1 MMWELDHKE
10 GWAPKNWCFWTVVLE
25 KTPWIA
31 RRSNQST
38 LKEIN
43 PEYSLEGLVLKFQY
57 FGHLIWKAD
66 SLEKTPMLA
75 KTEGKRRREWQRV
88 RWLDG
93 IIDSKDINMSK
104 LQETVKD
111 REMWCATWDTM
122 GSQRVRH
129 DLETEQ
135 QLYSKFKVKRINK
148 NKLQFLINR
157 YPILNNSHSLQ
168 YSVFCLFG
176 LATQFIVS

>member
-1 MMWELDHKE
+1 M
-10 GWAPKNWCFWTVVLE
+10 
-25 KTPWIA
+25 
-31 RRSNQST
+31 
-38 LKEIN
+38 
-43 PEYSLEGLVLKFQY
+43 
-57 FGHLIWKAD
+57 
-66 SLEKTPMLA
+66 
-75 KTEGKRRREWQRV
+75 
-88 RWLDG
+88 DG

-111 REMWCATWDTM
+111 REMWRATWDTM
-122 GSQRVRH
+122 GSQRARH

-176 LATQFIVS
+176 LATQLIVS